1 MELTASYAS
10 PAGSVDEVFKIVGD
24 GGMIRYDRQRPVKED
39 MKPGG
44 LSYQQS
50 NGWHRTWNTAGWEA
64 MRTAPAEDFL
74 AAVAK
79 ARAGEPWSV
88 LAPASD
94 SVETLRII
102 RAAYRSAELGGAEV
116 PPVAGPFPA
125 PLHHVAVQ
133 TGRYAEAIRFYTE
146 VLGMRVLSDR
156 PFKRRTVA
164 WLKAGNTRV
173 ELFSNRAGE
182 ELAPWSDRSAGPI
195 HLAFEVENLREFLA
209 FAAGRG
215 ARMHPS
221 HPEPFVPPVP
231 GAKEIAYLL
240 GPDGEEFEVRERD

>member
-1 MELTASYAS
+1 LRLSNGSVAELTVSHAG
-10 PAGSVDEVFKIVGD
+10 PAGSAEEAFRIVGD
-24 GGMIRYDRQRPVKED
+24 GGMIRYDRQQPAAED
-39 MKPGG
+39 
-44 LSYQQS
+44 
-50 NGWHRTWNTAGWEA
+50 A
-64 MRTAPAEDFL
+64 APAEDFL
-74 AAVAK
+74 TAVAK
-79 ARAGEPWSV
+79 ARSGEPWSV
-88 LAPASD
+88 LSPASG

-116 PPVAGPFPA
+116 APLPGPFPA

-133 TGRYAEAIRFYTE
+133 TSRYPEALRFYTE

-164 WLKAGNTRV
+164 WLQAGNTRV

-182 ELAPWSDRSAGPI
+182 ELVPWSDRFAGPI
-195 HLAFEVENLREFLA
+195 HLAFEVENLRAFLA
-209 FAAGRG
+209 TALERG
-215 ARMHPS
+215 AKMHPS

-240 GPDGEEFEVRERD
+240 GPDGEEIEVRERE